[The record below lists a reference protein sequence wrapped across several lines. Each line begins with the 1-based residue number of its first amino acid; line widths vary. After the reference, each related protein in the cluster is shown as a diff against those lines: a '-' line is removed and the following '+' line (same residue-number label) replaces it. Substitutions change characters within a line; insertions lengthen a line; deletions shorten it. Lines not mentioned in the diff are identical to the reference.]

1 MRFGCLS
8 WVPLFT
14 APLPPRRPRCG
25 PRLSARPGVLA
36 AMATAPRHDVLP
48 FVLAQW
54 CSVRKAWV
62 ELPGQYR
69 SPQSAEQA
77 AVERGIYRVVYVYDG
92 RRIGMEP
99 FARVGDD

>member
-1 MRFGCLS
+1 
-8 WVPLFT
+8 
-14 APLPPRRPRCG
+14 
-25 PRLSARPGVLA
+25 
-36 AMATAPRHDVLP
+36 MATAPRHDVLP

-77 AVERGIYRVVYVYDG
+77 AVERGIYRVVYVRHD
-92 RRIGMEP
+92 RRLGMEP